1 MVISAILCS
10 FEMTGTRACF
20 WPLSGRG
27 LAIHTTRAAAFSAE
41 RVFNLQKAASERNRV
56 ASGEYRIV
64 AETNEGGIGP
74 FAPGIHNF
82 RESWTIWRAS
92 DSGLEVE
99 GERDYESPNG
109 KLHTDKFYI
118 RMSSAFRIL
127 GVREFKK
134 LRWRPDCGVH
144 PNVLP
149 RLCPSLPGLRSRSP
163 SLVRLVHRYCSTV
176 RLLQHVH
183 VRRAAFGLRGPALFI
198 RPRRAGDLPVL
209 VHVVSQRARVLRLRR
224 TDSPLAISVA
234 AVLPSSYSE

>member
-82 RESWTIWRAS
+82 RESWTIWRVN
-92 DSGLEVE
+92 DYGLEVE
-99 GERDYESPNG
+99 GERDCESPKG
-109 KLHTDKFYI
+109 ELHTDKFYI
-118 RMSSAFRIL
+118 LMSSAFRI
-127 GVREFKK
+127 
-134 LRWRPDCGVH
+134 
-144 PNVLP
+144 
-149 RLCPSLPGLRSRSP
+149 
-163 SLVRLVHRYCSTV
+163 
-176 RLLQHVH
+176 
-183 VRRAAFGLRGPALFI
+183 
-198 RPRRAGDLPVL
+198 
-209 VHVVSQRARVLRLRR
+209 
-224 TDSPLAISVA
+224 
-234 AVLPSSYSE
+234 